1 MNEVRDT
8 KKILPAYW
16 HILDAARE
24 LFAELGY
31 RDTTVRLIAK
41 KAEVNGAS
49 VNSYF
54 RSKESLYETIFSEAF
69 EKVSKP
75 QMGLVATVKDQGTW
89 EAALDAW
96 VGFML
101 GLFLSEDEES
111 SLIRKLV
118 ARERSMPTQFCAD
131 LFNSFFN
138 PTIDILRK
146 LLKMAMP
153 DSAPEELHAAFV
165 SFLGQCTCFLN
176 RDPPWDKI
184 VVCDLVSRQ
193 EWIELM
199 RRQIVGNIKTR
210 LSFKTASIM

>member
-1 MNEVRDT
+1 MNEVRDN

-31 RDTTVRLIAK
+31 RDTTVRLIAR

-49 VNSYF
+49 VNYYF

-75 QMGLVATVKDQGTW
+75 QMGLVATVKDPGTW

-101 GLFLSEDEES
+101 GLFLSEDEEP

-118 ARERSMPTQFCAD
+118 ARERSMPTQFCED
-131 LFNSFFN
+131 LLNSFFN

-153 DSAPEELHAAFV
+153 DAAPGELHAAFV
-165 SFLGQCTCFLN
+165 SFLGQIG
-176 RDPPWDKI
+176 RAH
-184 VVCDLVSRQ
+184 V
-193 EWIELM
+193 
-199 RRQIVGNIKTR
+199 
-210 LSFKTASIM
+210 